1 MQSLSS
7 IEQYLANLCSFLKI
21 PNGRLV
27 GLVCRPIAK
36 FGYKTLETVLRH
48 CLQQKNWCPHS
59 ILLKDTMISFFPK
72 MSILTC
78 AKFGQKWLF
87 VPGCPHKLTLVS
99 DSTLI
104 GLSNSAIKSAPL
116 SPTILTSDLLF
127 AHWTKKKLQILKLFN
142 FYPKIW
148 DPNLNI
154 FVHISRGFQE
164 LTGKKIRMSKKPF
177 LRYEWLFFR
186 SYVMANF
193 QQENFI
199 DFWLWEARDA
209 TVAQNKV

>member
-78 AKFGQKWLF
+78 AKYGQKWLF

-104 GLSNSAIKSAPL
+104 GLSNSAIKSTRL
-116 SPTILTSDLLF
+116 LWTILTSDLLF
-127 AHWTKKKLQILKLFN
+127 AHWTEKNSKFWNCSIFT
-142 FYPKIW
+142 PKFGTPI
-148 DPNLNI
+148 
-154 FVHISRGFQE
+154 
-164 LTGKKIRMSKKPF
+164 
-177 LRYEWLFFR
+177 
-186 SYVMANF
+186 
-193 QQENFI
+193 
-199 DFWLWEARDA
+199 
-209 TVAQNKV
+209 